1 MNQIC
6 ILRLSALG
14 DCCHALSVAQR
25 LKDEFPNSKIVWIIG
40 KTEHQL
46 FKEIDE
52 VEFVV
57 IDKSKLFR
65 SLWNCFVELR
75 KFRFDVLLNLHA
87 SATANL
93 ISLCVRAKRKIG
105 FDRERARDGQNWFCS
120 ESIKAIPNQHVAEGM
135 MGFIA
140 QLNIQATSPKWRPLA
155 LEPEEDQ
162 VRAHIDTERLT
173 CLISPCSSQRYGD
186 KYNRSWSS
194 TNFIEIMRY
203 LSKEKGVQTII
214 TGGTSAIEMQY
225 LDHFK
230 SQDLGKNVVNLM
242 GETTIRQ
249 MASLIKMSDFVISPD
264 SGPAHIAT
272 IMNTPVIG
280 LYAMGNPDRTGP
292 YKSKELLVNRYPEA
306 LSKFLGKSVAD
317 VKWGQKVKTPEA
329 MGLIQPAD
337 VMRKIDKLLVRLAR

>member
-14 DCCHALSVAQR
+14 DCCHALSVAQHLR
-25 LKDEFPNSKIVWIIG
+25 DAFPNSKVVWIIG

-46 FKEIDE
+46 FKEING

-57 IDKSKLFR
+57 IDKSKLLR

-75 KFRFDVLLNLHA
+75 KLRFDVLLNLHA

-105 FDRERARDGQNWFCS
+105 FDRERARDGQEWFCS
-120 ESIKAIPNQHVAEGM
+120 ESIEAIPNQHVAEGM

-140 QLNIQATSPKWRPLA
+140 QLNIQATSPKWRPLV
-155 LEPEEDQ
+155 LEPEEEQ
-162 VRAHIDTERLT
+162 VREHIDPERLT

-194 TNFIEIMRY
+194 ANFIEIMRY
-203 LSKEKGVQTII
+203 LSEERGIQTII
-214 TGGTSAIEMQY
+214 TGGTSAIEKQY

-230 SQDLGKNVVNLM
+230 SQNFEKNVVNLM
-242 GETTIRQ
+242 GKTTIRQ

-272 IMNTPVIG
+272 IMNKPVIG
-280 LYAMGNPDRTGP
+280 LYAMSNPDRTGP

-306 LSKFLGKSVAD
+306 LSKFLGKSVVD

-329 MGLIQPAD
+329 MGLIRPAD
-337 VMRKIDKLLVRLAR
+337 VIKKIEKLLVMLAR

>member
-25 LKDEFPNSKIVWIIG
+25 LKDEFPRSKIVWIIG

-46 FKEIDE
+46 FKGING

-57 IDKSKLFR
+57 IDKSKLLR
-65 SLWNCFVELR
+65 SLWNCFIELR
-75 KFRFDVLLNLHA
+75 KSRFDVLLNLHA

-93 ISLCVRAKRKIG
+93 ISLCVRARRKIG
-105 FDRERARDGQNWFCS
+105 FDRERARDGQRWFCS
-120 ESIKAIPNQHVAEGM
+120 ESIKGISNQHVAEGM
-135 MGFIA
+135 MGFIEH
-140 QLNIQATSPKWRPLA
+140 LNIESTSPNWRPLT

-162 VRAHIDTERLT
+162 VMEHIDTERLT
-173 CLISPCSSQRYGD
+173 CVISPCSSQRYGD

-194 TNFIEIMRY
+194 TNFIEITKY
-203 LSKEKGVQTII
+203 LSDEKGIQTII
-214 TGGTSAIEMQY
+214 TGGTSDIERQY
-225 LDHFK
+225 FDIFK
-230 SQDLGKNVVNLM
+230 SQNFGKNVINLM
-242 GETTIRQ
+242 GKTTIRQ

-272 IMNTPVIG
+272 IMNKPVIG
-280 LYAMGNPDRTGP
+280 LYAMSNPDRTGP

-306 LSKFLGKSVAD
+306 
-317 VKWGQKVKTPEA
+317 
-329 MGLIQPAD
+329 
-337 VMRKIDKLLVRLAR
+337 

>member
-6 ILRLSALG
+6 VLRLSALG
-14 DCCHALSVAQR
+14 DCCHALSVVQHLR
-25 LKDEFPNSKIVWIIG
+25 DEFPHSKVVWIIG
-40 KTEHQL
+40 KTEYQL
-46 FKEIDE
+46 FKGMNE

-57 IDKSKLFR
+57 IDKSALLR
-65 SLWNCFVELR
+65 SFWNCFIELP

-105 FDRERARDGQNWFCS
+105 FDRERARDGQKWFCS

-140 QLNIQATSPKWRPLA
+140 ELNIQATSPKWRPLV
-155 LEPEEDQ
+155 LEPEEEQ
-162 VRAHIDTERLT
+162 VREHIDPERLT

-203 LSKEKGVQTII
+203 LSEEKGIQTII
-214 TGGTSAIEMQY
+214 TGGTSAIEKQY

-272 IMNTPVIG
+272 IMNKPVIG
-280 LYAMGNPDRTGP
+280 LYAMSNPDRTGP

-306 LSKFLGKSVAD
+306 LSKFRGKSVVD

-329 MGLIQPAD
+329 MDLIQPAD
-337 VMRKIDKLLVRLAR
+337 VIKKIDKLLVMLAR